1 MTTAAPRFDVARLE
15 RQPASLRLLMGLA
28 NYPFLQLLLDAARWW
43 TPAVRLPGG
52 LTFILRHDDVRQVLG
67 DSRSFPV
74 PWGWKMELVTSD
86 RPLGAKGGDDGRN
99 FVLGMKEADADYAL
113 DYRMLA
119 RAFPYQEAETLVPR
133 LAAEASASILG
144 RLSSGGEF
152 DAVEGL
158 VTAVPTIMCQ
168 TYYGLDIPDP
178 VHFAKCTLAVSSFLF
193 GADFE
198 PPADGRPTPRMA
210 MALDAAAEIRR
221 VIRASMARPVTGGR
235 VNPLQQ
241 LLADTSRGEAED
253 AHHHRVH
260 AQLFGMVMGFI
271 PTNVLAGG
279 NILETL
285 LRQPHFKAKVIE
297 AVEVGDDDLLWR
309 CLRETLRFR
318 NINFGPLRV
327 CAQDVNLQ
335 AEGGLVRIRR
345 GDKVLA
351 STQSAMFD
359 RRRIEHPH
367 LFDSGRPDQDHLSFG
382 VGQHWCLGA
391 YIAKAQL
398 TQMFK
403 ALFTHFDVQ
412 PVKGAAGRMQRFQV
426 FPLHQRVRLQART
439 HAR

>member
-1 MTTAAPRFDVARLE
+1 MMAAAPRFDVARLE
-15 RQPASLRLLMGLA
+15 RQPVGYRLLMALA
-28 NYPFLQLLLDAARWW
+28 NYPFLQMLLDAARWW
-43 TPAVRLPGG
+43 TPAVRVPGG

-67 DSRSFPV
+67 DSKAFPV
-74 PWGWKMELVTSD
+74 PWGWKMALVTSN
-86 RPLGAKGGDDGRN
+86 RPDGLQGGDDGRN
-99 FVLGMKEADADYAL
+99 FVLGMKEADADYQL
-113 DYRMLA
+113 DYAMLA
-119 RAFPYQEAETLVPR
+119 RAFPYGEVETRVPR
-133 LAAEASASILG
+133 LATEATTSALDRFSNG
-144 RLSSGGEF
+144 DEF

-158 VTAVPTIMCQ
+158 VAAVPTALCAS
-168 TYYGLDIPDP
+168 YYGLDIPDP
-178 VHFAKCTLAVSSFLF
+178 AHFAKCTLAVSSFLF
-193 GADFE
+193 GADFD
-198 PPADGRPTPRMA
+198 PPADGRPDRGMA
-210 MALDAAAEIRR
+210 MALDAAPEIRR
-221 VIRASMARPVTGGR
+221 VIRASMSRPFDGDPA
-235 VNPLQQ
+235 NPLQR
-241 LLADTSRGEAED
+241 LLRDKERGEAGE
-253 AHHHRVH
+253 ALLNRVH
-260 AQLFGMVMGFI
+260 AQLFGMAMGFI

-297 AVEVGDDDLLWR
+297 AVDVGDDDLLWR

-335 AEGGLVRIRR
+335 AEGGRVRIRR

-367 LFDSGRPDQDHLSFG
+367 VFDSGRPDQDHLSFG

-412 PVKGAAGRMQRFQV
+412 PVKGAAGRMRRFQV
-426 FPLHQRVRLQART
+426 FPLHLRVRLQPR
-439 HAR
+439 